1 MSVHTTP
8 EAAKP
13 SMTRAKGAWGKAGE
27 RSAGLVGPVPVYS
40 EVNSGREATA
50 TSKAREAAK
59 AIANTLPMPSLCTD
73 ESGLCISANH
83 AWRALTGLDEDRT
96 RGRGWLDAVHPRDRS
111 EVVAAWA
118 RFNED
123 RDPLWIR
130 CRVHSGRGTTRWVR
144 LSASWLPA
152 VSGGGALAQLED
164 VTDLQRTREALSLN
178 VRTLELVDQT
188 TPVGQWR
195 VRRKD
200 QQFWGSRSLHRLQ
213 GTAASDPDLGLERWL
228 DVYAPEDRAALRAA
242 LGDALVNGH
251 PIEVTVRL
259 QPGDGSVRVV
269 AILGRAEWDLDG
281 EVCALFGVMR
291 DLSGWDSPL
300 TPR

>member
-13 SMTRAKGAWGKAGE
+13 SMTRTKGAWGKAGE
-27 RSAGLVGPVPVYS
+27 RSPGLVGPVPVYS
-40 EVNSGREATA
+40 EVNSGKEAGAPSQPRTA
-50 TSKAREAAK
+50 AQ
-59 AIANTLPMPSLCTD
+59 AIAETLPTPSLCTD
-73 ESGLCISANH
+73 EAGLCISANR
-83 AWRALTGLDEDRT
+83 AWRALTGLDEART
-96 RGRGWLDAVHPRDRS
+96 YGRGWLDAVHPRDRS
-111 EVVAAWA
+111 EVIAAWS
-118 RFNED
+118 RFGED

-130 CRVHSGRGTTRWVR
+130 CRVHSGRGITRWVR
-144 LSASWLPA
+144 LSASWLPE
-152 VSGGGALAQLED
+152 VSGGGALVQLED
-164 VTDLQRTREALSLN
+164 VTDLQRAREALSLN

-188 TPVGQWR
+188 TPIGQWR
-195 VRRKD
+195 VRRKE

-213 GTAASDPDLGLERWL
+213 GTDPSDPNLGLERWL
-228 DVYAPEDRAALRAA
+228 EAFVAEDRAPLRAA

-251 PIEVTVRL
+251 PIEVTARL

-281 EVCALFGVMR
+281 EVCALFGVVR

-300 TPR
+300 SPK